1 MGKTTLRAVSFP
13 QRITGTP
20 RVLRSDVAES
30 KKRKK
35 DGREVSDDTEIHS
48 WTEGIPLSPRWW
60 APAFVTLLLLGLV
73 WLMVYYISSGTYPI
87 PNISWWNMV
96 IGLGIMMVGFLMT
109 LKWR

>member
-1 MGKTTLRAVSFP
+1 M
-13 QRITGTP
+13 
-20 RVLRSDVAES
+20 AES

-73 WLMVYYISSGTYPI
+73 WLIHLLRRLSDPEYLVVEHGDRPGHHDGRI
-87 PNISWWNMV
+87 PHDAEVALIAP
-96 IGLGIMMVGFLMT
+96 
-109 LKWR
+109 

>member
-1 MGKTTLRAVSFP
+1 M
-13 QRITGTP
+13 
-20 RVLRSDVAES
+20 AES

-73 WLMVYYISSGTYPI
+73 WLMVYYISSGAY

>member
-1 MGKTTLRAVSFP
+1 M
-13 QRITGTP
+13 
-20 RVLRSDVAES
+20 AES

-35 DGREVSDDTEIHS
+35 NGREAADDTELHS

-73 WLMVYYISSGTYPI
+73 WLMVYYISSGAYPI
-87 PNISWWNMV
+87 PKISWWNMV

-109 LKWR
+109 LRWR